1 MKTAALPLLLALLLL
16 HPALAAPDLILAE
29 NWQGQDV
36 RGWAMSEKL
45 DGVRAYWDGQQLL
58 SRAGYPFRPPAGFL
72 ADYPPWP
79 LDGELYRGRGQFE
92 ATSAAVRAADGDWR
106 GINLHV
112 FDVPQATG
120 DLYQRLATLDTWL
133 REHPQARIRVIAQT
147 PVKNREHIT
156 STLKTIE
163 QQGGEGLMLREPNQ
177 PYHGGRSPYLL
188 KVKSTPDAEC
198 TVVAH
203 HPGKG
208 KHAGRLGA
216 ITCENEHGR
225 FRIGS
230 GFTDAERTHPPAI
243 GSTITYRY
251 RGFTR
256 KGTPR
261 FATWLRPRN
270 DTPPAP

>member
-1 MKTAALPLLLALLLL
+1 MKTAALPLLLALLLR
-16 HPALAAPDLILAE
+16 PALAAPDLILAE

-79 LDGELYRGRGQFE
+79 LDGELYRGRSQFE
-92 ATSAAVRAADGDWR
+92 ATSAAVRAVDGDWR

-120 DLYQRLATLDTWL
+120 DLYQRLATLETWL
-133 REHPQARIRVIAQT
+133 REHPQARIRLIAQT

-188 KVKSTPDAEC
+188 KVKSAPDAEC

-208 KHAGRLGA
+208 KHTGRLGA

-230 GFTDAERTHPPAI
+230 GFTDAERAHPPAI
-243 GSTITYRY
+243 GSTITDRY

-261 FATWLRPRN
+261 FATYLRPRN
-270 DTPPAP
+270 DIPPAP

>member
-1 MKTAALPLLLALLLL
+1 MNRPALFLLLVAS
-16 HPALAAPDLILAE
+16 HALAAPDLILAE

-92 ATSAAVRAADGDWR
+92 ATSAAVRAVDGDWR

-120 DLYQRLATLDTWL
+120 DLYQRLATLETWL
-133 REHPQARIRVIAQT
+133 REHPQAHIRVVAQT

-188 KVKSTPDAEC
+188 KVKSAPDAEC

-230 GFTDAERTHPPAI
+230 GFTDTERAHPPAI

-261 FATWLRPRN
+261 FATYLRPRN

>member
-79 LDGELYRGRGQFE
+79 LDGELYRARSQFE
-92 ATSAAVRAADGDWR
+92 ATSAAVRAVDGDWR

-120 DLYQRLATLDTWL
+120 DLYQRLATLETWL
-133 REHPQARIRVIAQT
+133 REHPQARIRLIAQT

-163 QQGGEGLMLREPNQ
+163 QQGGEGLMLREPNR

-188 KVKSTPDAEC
+188 KVKSAPDAEC

-203 HPGKG
+203 HPGKD

-230 GFTDAERTHPPAI
+230 GFTNAERAHPPAI

-261 FATWLRPRN
+261 FATYLRPRS

>member
-1 MKTAALPLLLALLLL
+1 MKPLSLPLLLALLL

-92 ATSAAVRAADGDWR
+92 ATSAAVRAVDGDWR

-120 DLYQRLATLDTWL
+120 DLYQRLATLETWL
-133 REHPQARIRVIAQT
+133 REHPQAHIRVVAQT
-147 PVKNREHIT
+147 PVKNHEHIT

-188 KVKSTPDAEC
+188 KVKSAPDAEC

-230 GFTDAERTHPPAI
+230 GFTDTERAHPPAI

-261 FATWLRPRN
+261 FATYLRPRN

>member
-1 MKTAALPLLLALLLL
+1 MKNAALLCLFVISLAR
-16 HPALAAPDLILAE
+16 AAPDLILAE
-29 NWQGQDV
+29 NWRGQDV
-36 RGWAMSEKL
+36 SGWAMSEKL
-45 DGVRAYWDGQQLL
+45 DGVRAYWDGQQLI
-58 SRAGYPFRPPAGFL
+58 SRAGYPFSPPAGFL

-79 LDGELYRGRGQFE
+79 LDGELYSGRGQFE
-92 ATSAAVRAADGDWR
+92 AISAAVRTAGSDWR

-112 FDVPQATG
+112 FDVPQASG
-120 DLYQRLATLDTWL
+120 DLYQRLATLEDWL
-133 REHPQARIRVIAQT
+133 RAHPQARIRIIAQT
-147 PVKNREHIT
+147 PVQNREDIT
-156 STLKTIE
+156 SALHAIE
-163 QQGGEGLMLREPNQ
+163 GQGGEGLMLREPNQ
-177 PYHGGRSPYLL
+177 PYRGGRSPYLL

-198 TVVAH
+198 TVIAH

-208 KHAGRLGA
+208 KHSGRLGA

-230 GFTDAERTHPPAI
+230 GFSDAERAQPPAI

-256 KGTPR
+256 KGKPR
-261 FATWLRPRN
+261 FATYLRPRA

>member
-16 HPALAAPDLILAE
+16 RPALAAPDLILAE
-29 NWQGQDV
+29 TWQGQDTS
-36 RGWAMSEKL
+36 GWAMSEKL
-45 DGVRAYWDGQQLL
+45 DGVRAYWDGQQLI

-92 ATSAAVRAADGDWR
+92 ATSAAVRAVDGDWR

-120 DLYQRLATLDTWL
+120 DLYLRLATLDTWL
-133 REHPQARIRVIAQT
+133 REHPQARIRLIAQT

-188 KVKSTPDAEC
+188 KVKSAPDAEC

-208 KHAGRLGA
+208 KHTGRLGA

-230 GFTDAERTHPPAI
+230 GFTNAERAHPPAI

-261 FATWLRPRN
+261 FATYLRPRN

>member
-92 ATSAAVRAADGDWR
+92 ATSAAVRAVDGDWR

-120 DLYQRLATLDTWL
+120 DLYQRLATLETWL
-133 REHPQARIRVIAQT
+133 REHPQARIRLIAQT

-163 QQGGEGLMLREPNQ
+163 QQGGEGLMLREPNR

-188 KVKSTPDAEC
+188 KVKSAPDAEC

-203 HPGKG
+203 HPGKD

-230 GFTDAERTHPPAI
+230 GFTNAERAHPPAI

-261 FATWLRPRN
+261 FATSLRPRS

>member
-1 MKTAALPLLLALLLL
+1 MKPVALIALLLATTSA
-16 HPALAAPDLILAE
+16 PAAPDLILAE
-29 NWQGQDV
+29 TWQGQDV

-45 DGVRAYWDGQQLL
+45 DGVRAYWDGHQLV
-58 SRAGYPFRPPAGFL
+58 SRAGYPFQPPAGFL

-92 ATSAAVRAADGDWR
+92 NTSAAVRAADGDWTD
-106 GINLHV
+106 IHLHV
-112 FDVPQATG
+112 FDVPQAKG
-120 DLYQRLATLDTWL
+120 DLYQRLASLDAWL
-133 REHPQARIRVIAQT
+133 HEHPQARIRVIVQT

-156 STLKTIE
+156 AALQTIE

-177 PYHGGRSPYLL
+177 PYRGGRSPYLL
-188 KVKSTPDAEC
+188 KVKSAPDAEC
-198 TVVAH
+198 TVIAH

-230 GFTDAERTHPPAI
+230 GFSDAEREQPPAI

-261 FATWLRPRN
+261 FATYLRPRA